1 MGDIDGGIGAWGF
14 ARGGMG
20 AMSNAMAAAFEDH
33 GGTIH
38 KSAGVE
44 EILTKNGR
52 VTGVALEDGKEFR
65 APIVASNMDVKRTFL
80 KHVDQNALPDDFT
93 RAVTNFKIRGSSAKL
108 NIALDRMPA
117 FPAAPAHASFLR
129 GDMHV
134 SESLAGLERA
144 YDDWK
149 AGRWSEKPYIDMLIA
164 SQIDPTVAPK
174 GAHMMT
180 VFVQY
185 APYDLE
191 VDGVRSGQNRGE
203 TQRNA
208 MAETVLNQMSVAC
221 PDIRERVVHVEV
233 RSPLELKREVGLT
246 EGNIFQG
253 ELTFDQLFFN
263 RSVPGYAQYETPIKG
278 LYMCGSSA
286 HPGGGV
292 MAAPGANAARTIL
305 QRETCGKRMTGY
317 AA

>member
-1 MGDIDGGIGAWGF
+1 MDDIDGGIGAWGF

-20 AMSNAMAAAFEDH
+20 AISNAMAAAFEDH

-134 SESLAGLERA
+134 SESLAELERA

-164 SQIDPTVAPK
+164 S
-174 GAHMMT
+174 
-180 VFVQY
+180 
-185 APYDLE
+185 
-191 VDGVRSGQNRGE
+191 
-203 TQRNA
+203 
-208 MAETVLNQMSVAC
+208 
-221 PDIRERVVHVEV
+221 
-233 RSPLELKREVGLT
+233 
-246 EGNIFQG
+246 
-253 ELTFDQLFFN
+253 
-263 RSVPGYAQYETPIKG
+263 
-278 LYMCGSSA
+278 
-286 HPGGGV
+286 
-292 MAAPGANAARTIL
+292 
-305 QRETCGKRMTGY
+305 
-317 AA
+317 